1 MTEQLI
7 SELQSD
13 FSRGGIEFLA
23 SVSRKSSILLEIIK
37 PNLNYTDN
45 NMPCVDDVRG
55 FIKVNEGEFSSM
67 EASFAFTTLMNSLL
81 DRGYGGA
88 VWWCIQN
95 IEQISNKI

>member
-13 FSRGGIEFLA
+13 FSHTGIEFLA
-23 SVSRKSSILLEIIK
+23 SVARKSSLLFEIIK
-37 PNLNYTDN
+37 PNLDYIDN
-45 NMPCVDDVRG
+45 NQPYVDDARAL
-55 FIKVNEGEFSSM
+55 IKLNESEFSSM
-67 EASFAFTTLMNSLL
+67 EASFAFNTLMNSLL

-95 IEQISNKI
+95 IEQVSNKI